1 MDPSS
6 GKMAPAIK
14 IVDVQFIIDPSKI
27 QIRLEGS
34 LVAKI
39 AELFTK
45 LFKEIILTQVVE
57 NIKKEIHKIV
67 DEDIN
72 QDLLLYGS
80 HT

>member
-1 MDPSS
+1 
-6 GKMAPAIK
+6 MAPAIK

-67 DEDIN
+67 D
-72 QDLLLYGS
+72 
-80 HT
+80 

>member
-1 MDPSS
+1 
-6 GKMAPAIK
+6 MAPAIK
-14 IVDVQFIIDPSKI
+14 IVDVQFIIAPSKI

-34 LVAKI
+34 LVTKI